1 MINKGNIKEKSE
13 QLNIPF
19 KNLLSAAV
27 CEIVIELL
35 ANGKY
40 CNELYLCNSAEFK
53 SDVYKD
59 LCISNIY
66 YEYVRDLDDK
76 MAILYMRDILKE
88 IMAKGALEGM
98 VVNGSVGETGISL
111 KITIDDMYIP
121 INLYFKK
128 HGASHEPEKI
138 TLELIA
144 YGNRKVDVLINP
156 KEEELSKHLLEII
169 DKLELINN
177 MDHYYDAYEILT
189 SNPVNG
195 RKVKDRLNEL
205 VKEKGIVIDDSRL
218 NMLKSYGDYTYMK
231 RKWKVELRQKKK
243 SEPQW
248 SDVNNCLMNFLSPI
262 WDAMEKNMVFL
273 GDWMPQLKRFLD

>member
-19 KNLLSAAV
+19 KNFLSAAV

-53 SDVYKD
+53 SEVYKD

-98 VVNGSVGETGISL
+98 AVNGSVGETGISL
-111 KITIDDMYIP
+111 KITVDDMYIP

-138 TLELIA
+138 SLELIA

-195 RKVKDRLNEL
+195 RKVKDRLTEL

-218 NMLKSYGDYTYMK
+218 NMLKSYGAYTYMK

>member
-138 TLELIA
+138 NLELIA

-177 MDHYYDAYEILT
+177 MDHYYDTYEILT

-195 RKVKDRLNEL
+195 RKVKDRLSEL
-205 VKEKGIVIDDSRL
+205 VKEKDIVIDDTRL

-248 SDVNNCLMNFLSPI
+248 SDVNNCLINFLSPI

>member
-59 LCISNIY
+59 LCICNIY

-98 VVNGSVGETGISL
+98 AVNGSVGETGISL
-111 KITIDDMYIP
+111 KITVDDMYIP

-138 TLELIA
+138 SLELIA

-195 RKVKDRLNEL
+195 RKVKDRLTEL

>member
-98 VVNGSVGETGISL
+98 AVNGSVGETGISL
-111 KITIDDMYIP
+111 KITVDDMYIP

-138 TLELIA
+138 SLELIA

-195 RKVKDRLNEL
+195 RKVKDRLTEL
-205 VKEKGIVIDDSRL
+205 VKEKGITIDDSRL

>member
-1 MINKGNIKEKSE
+1 M
-13 QLNIPF
+13 
-19 KNLLSAAV
+19 
-27 CEIVIELL
+27 L

-138 TLELIA
+138 NLELIA

-177 MDHYYDAYEILT
+177 MDHYYDTYEILT

-195 RKVKDRLNEL
+195 RKVKDRLSEL
-205 VKEKGIVIDDSRL
+205 VKEKDIVIDDTRL

>member
-205 VKEKGIVIDDSRL
+205 VKEKEIVIDDTRL

-248 SDVNNCLMNFLSPI
+248 SDVNNCLINFLSPI
-262 WDAMEKNMVFL
+262 WEAMEKNMVFL

>member
-53 SDVYKD
+53 TDVYKD

-98 VVNGSVGETGISL
+98 AVNGSVGETGISL
-111 KITIDDMYIP
+111 KITVDDMYIP

-138 TLELIA
+138 SLELIA

-177 MDHYYDAYEILT
+177 MDYYYDAYEILT

-195 RKVKDRLNEL
+195 RKVKDRLSEL

>member
-98 VVNGSVGETGISL
+98 VVNGSVGETGIIL

-138 TLELIA
+138 SMELIA

-189 SNPVNG
+189 SNPING

-205 VKEKGIVIDDSRL
+205 VKEKDIVIDDTRL

-248 SDVNNCLMNFLSPI
+248 SDVNNCLINFLSPI

>member
-53 SDVYKD
+53 SDVYRD

-195 RKVKDRLNEL
+195 RKVKDRLTEL
-205 VKEKGIVIDDSRL
+205 VKEKGIVVDDTRL

-248 SDVNNCLMNFLSPI
+248 SDVNNCLINFLSPI

>member
-98 VVNGSVGETGISL
+98 AVNGSVGETGISL
-111 KITIDDMYIP
+111 KITVDDMYIP

-138 TLELIA
+138 SLELIA

-195 RKVKDRLNEL
+195 RKVKDRLTEL
-205 VKEKGIVIDDSRL
+205 VKEKGITIDDSRL
-218 NMLKSYGDYTYMK
+218 NMLKSYSDYTYMK

>member
-53 SDVYKD
+53 SEVYRD
-59 LCISNIY
+59 LCIGNIY

-98 VVNGSVGETGISL
+98 AVNGAVGESGISL
-111 KITIDDMYIP
+111 KITVDDMYIP

-128 HGASHEPEKI
+128 HGSSHEPEKI
-138 TLELIA
+138 ILELIA
-144 YGNRKVDVLINP
+144 YGNRKVDLLINP

-205 VKEKGIVIDDSRL
+205 LKEKGIVIDDSRL

-243 SEPQW
+243 SEPSW
-248 SDVNNCLMNFLSPI
+248 SDVNNCLINFLNPI

>member
-98 VVNGSVGETGISL
+98 AVNGSVGETGISL
-111 KITIDDMYIP
+111 KITVDDMYIP

-138 TLELIA
+138 SLELIA

-195 RKVKDRLNEL
+195 RKVKDRLTEL
-205 VKEKGIVIDDSRL
+205 LKEKGITIDDSRL
-218 NMLKSYGDYTYMK
+218 NMLKSYSDYTYMK

-248 SDVNNCLMNFLSPI
+248 SGVNNCLMNFLSPI

>member
-53 SDVYKD
+53 SDVYRD

-195 RKVKDRLNEL
+195 RKVKDRLSEL
-205 VKEKGIVIDDSRL
+205 VKEKDIVIDDTRL

-248 SDVNNCLMNFLSPI
+248 SDVNNCLINFLSPI

>member
-205 VKEKGIVIDDSRL
+205 VKEKDIVIDDTRL

-243 SEPQW
+243 SEPKW
-248 SDVNNCLMNFLSPI
+248 SDVNNCLINFLSPI

>member
-205 VKEKGIVIDDSRL
+205 VKEKEIVIDDTRL

-243 SEPQW
+243 SEPKW
-248 SDVNNCLMNFLSPI
+248 SDVNNCLINFLSPI

>member
-66 YEYVRDLDDK
+66 YEYVRELDDK

-205 VKEKGIVIDDSRL
+205 VKEKDIVIDDTRL

-248 SDVNNCLMNFLSPI
+248 SDVNNCLINFLSPI

>member
-205 VKEKGIVIDDSRL
+205 VKEKGIVTDDSRL